1 MSSGSNRAERAV
13 EPTRSQN
20 ITVRWRRS
28 AASLRDLSIARRASR
43 GGTFVFASARRAAM
57 ASRSFRRCPTIPTPK
72 SFKSSAVKAG
82 RTVSSISFSRNAAF
96 RGQGPAA
103 NSRRPSSRP
112 YSGRRMIIQA
122 KQSVQALILEY
133 PGDVRCMTVLPPKAD
148 VHPRSCYVA
157 FVPVPDSCTA
167 AN

>member
-1 MSSGSNRAERAV
+1 
-13 EPTRSQN
+13 
-20 ITVRWRRS
+20 
-28 AASLRDLSIARRASR
+28 
-43 GGTFVFASARRAAM
+43 
-57 ASRSFRRCPTIPTPK
+57 
-72 SFKSSAVKAG
+72 
-82 RTVSSISFSRNAAF
+82 
-96 RGQGPAA
+96 
-103 NSRRPSSRP
+103 
-112 YSGRRMIIQA
+112 MIIQA